1 MFPSITLPSGVS
13 GQTRGRLQGQATR
26 LQALHSRNTY
36 ARLFAHCGIDWA
48 TACERAL
55 AYRPVIEALD
65 AELMREIEG
74 LAEGCGLALAEVL
87 ALNCRTE
94 ILPPGFLGDAGH
106 EATQALA
113 ANRAAGLPDWLDSHA
128 LDPSAEEGE
137 CTAMAVAPSA
147 SHNGHAWLAQNWDWL
162 GRQRQALVLLH
173 SHTPQGTPFV
183 TLTEGG
189 MLAKIGMNAHG
200 FALGLNIL
208 RSHDDGRRP
217 GVPVHVLLRHL
228 LGLPTLAAVRQAL
241 DHIGRTLGFG
251 AASNIP
257 CADASGEVACFEVAP
272 AGWAE
277 LRPDHGVVVH
287 TNHFVCDSL
296 LGAQAPMGLT
306 LSSQPRLA
314 TAGRHANA
322 RPLDRAALESFLRD
336 ESDGHLSI
344 CRSPDPQLPPEG
356 RVESVAGIVMDTA
369 TREIWIAPDVPSR
382 CAFERIDTAGLKT
395 PA

>member
-1 MFPSITLPSGVS
+1 MFPSTWIAPGLSGMV
-13 GQTRGRLQGQATR
+13 RGRQQGQAVR
-26 LQALHSRNTY
+26 AQALHSRNTY

-65 AELMREIEG
+65 PELMQEIGG
-74 LAEGCGLALAEVL
+74 LAEGSGLGLTEVL

-94 ILPPGFLGDAGH
+94 ILPPGFLGTATVDARL
-106 EATQALA
+106 ALA
-113 ANRAAGLPDWLDSHA
+113 SNRAAGLPDWLENDA
-128 LDPSAEEGE
+128 LDPAAEDGE
-137 CTAMAVAPSA
+137 CTAMVVNPTAAQD
-147 SHNGHAWLAQNWDWL
+147 GQTWLAQNWDWL
-162 GRQRQALVLLH
+162 GRQRQALVLLET
-173 SHTPQGTPFV
+173 SAPQGTRFI

-228 LGLPTLAAVRQAL
+228 LGFPSVAAVRQEL
-241 DHIGRTLGFG
+241 ERIGRTLGFG

-257 CADASGEVACFEVAP
+257 CADANGEVACFEVAP

-277 LRPDHGVVVH
+277 LRPEQGVAVH

-296 LGAQAPMGLT
+296 LGAQAPMGQT
-306 LSSQPRLA
+306 LSSQPRLD
-314 TAGRHANA
+314 TAGRHARNV
-322 RPLDRAALESFLRD
+322 PLGFDALQTFLRD

-344 CRSPDPQLPPEG
+344 CRSPDPALPPEG
-356 RVESVAGIVMDTA
+356 RVESVAGIIMNTT

-382 CAFERIDTAGLKT
+382 CAFEPIDTSGLK
-395 PA
+395 AG